1 MISNTKLVTVGNF
14 DFKLHHLLIIG
25 VLALSFSMAFLVRVQ
40 PVQYAEQF
48 GLHLNEFDPFFNF
61 RATEYMVNNGVE
73 AYYNWHDELSWY
85 PHGRDVSA
93 TSQVITHL
101 TAAYT
106 YWIFGGDMPL
116 YEFIVFFPVIFISLT
131 SIVIFALVRVIGG
144 TTAGLI
150 ASMLFAV
157 SIPVLVR
164 SSLGWYKS
172 EPMGLFFGILCA
184 YLLLSGI
191 TSSNRK
197 VALAKLAL
205 GGVITAC
212 AISAWGGSVFFII
225 PTSLFFIALPFVR
238 KDHGFL
244 LWAVPVYTIST
255 LITSMVFERGIF
267 TTPVGVLVLVVATIF
282 LVSCILVQKK
292 SSVNKNR
299 NGLILLATFIV
310 VGSVGI
316 TVGIESGLV
325 PEPSYRYLHALN
337 PFLANVDPL
346 TDSISEHTSKT
357 LEQSFVFNSILMVF
371 GGIGIWIII
380 KSRGSFIRDDMLVYV
395 LIFGIVGV
403 HVSSAFIRL
412 ELFASITIIMLSSL
426 GIAILIHHFFKRA
439 ADRRSRISMP
449 TKFVFGGV
457 LILLLMTPLVFPP
470 GFTAIDVGKSPPSI
484 LNGGASAGIITH
496 DWLDTF
502 EWIKNNTP
510 EDAVIMSWW
519 DYGYWLQTMSN
530 RTTLLDNWTS
540 STIKI
545 ENVANT
551 FMSPPD
557 VAYKKIIDTGADYV
571 LIFIVANKI
580 GGTENEEVYVLAGG
594 GDESK
599 RIWFA
604 RIGGF
609 DEAVFLHND
618 FNSGT
623 ERFWNETILGQM
635 IPYSLLGYVNQE
647 NIQQQSSRYIPG
659 YLGVYERDIKYPVD
673 GDGPLRLVY
682 ASNSFNDPN
691 LGPKLGIFIYE
702 VNKDYTPLS

>member
-1 MISNTKLVTVGNF
+1 MISNTKLITVGNF
-14 DFKLHHLLIIG
+14 EFKLHHLLIIG
-25 VLALSFSMAFLVRVQ
+25 VLALSFSMAFLIRVQ
-40 PVQYAEQF
+40 PVQYADQF

-61 RATEYMVNNGVE
+61 RATEYLVNNGVE

-150 ASMLFAV
+150 ASMLFGV
-157 SIPVLVR
+157 SIPILVR

-197 VALAKLAL
+197 IAFAKLAI

-244 LWAVPVYTIST
+244 MCAVPVYTIST
-255 LITSMVFERGIF
+255 LITSIVFERGIF
-267 TTPVGVLVLVVATIF
+267 TTPIGVLVLIVATIF
-282 LVSCILVQKK
+282 LISCILVQKK
-292 SSVNKNR
+292 SSVNKLR
-299 NGLILLATFIV
+299 NGIILLAAFIV

-346 TDSISEHTSKT
+346 TDSISEHTAKT
-357 LEQSFVFNSILMVF
+357 LDQSYIFNSILMIF
-371 GGIGIWIII
+371 AGIGIWIII
-380 KSRGSFIRDDMLVYV
+380 KNRGSFLRDDMLAYI

-412 ELFASITIIMLSSL
+412 ELFASITIIILSSL
-426 GIAILIHHFFKRA
+426 GISILIHHFFKRA
-439 ADRRSRISMP
+439 PERRSRISMP

-457 LILLLMTPLVFPP
+457 LILLLMTPLVFPS
-470 GFTAIDVGKSPPSI
+470 GFTAVDVGRTPPSI

-510 EDAVIMSWW
+510 KDAVFMSWW
-519 DYGYWLQTMSN
+519 DYGYWIQTMSN

-545 ENVANT
+545 ADVANT

-580 GGTENEEVYVLAGG
+580 GGTENEEVYILTGG

-609 DEAVFLHND
+609 DAAEFLHND
-618 FNSGT
+618 FSSGT

-659 YLGVYERDIKYPVD
+659 YLGVYERDIKYPAD
-673 GDGPLRLVY
+673 GDGPLQLVY
-682 ASNSFNDPN
+682 ASNSFNEPS
-691 LGPKLGIFIYE
+691 LGPKLGIFIYQ